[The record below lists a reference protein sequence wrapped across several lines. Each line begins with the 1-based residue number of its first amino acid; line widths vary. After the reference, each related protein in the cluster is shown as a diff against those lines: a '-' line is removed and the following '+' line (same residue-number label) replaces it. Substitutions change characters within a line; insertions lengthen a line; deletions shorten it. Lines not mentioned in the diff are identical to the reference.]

1 MCLRLFL
8 TCDLGIHHDLMQDG
22 MQQENI
28 APTGAYDLA
37 YSRSPTEV
45 LAIVFLGD
53 ANVPGG
59 FFPTGVNGG
68 IQS

>member
-1 MCLRLFL
+1 
-8 TCDLGIHHDLMQDG
+8 MQDG
-22 MQQENI
+22 MRQENI

-37 YSRSPTEV
+37 YSRTPTEV

-59 FFPTGVNGG
+59 FFPMGVNGG

>member
-1 MCLRLFL
+1 
-8 TCDLGIHHDLMQDG
+8 MQDG

-28 APTGAYDLA
+28 APTGAYELA

-68 IQS
+68 IQSWMSE

>member
-1 MCLRLFL
+1 
-8 TCDLGIHHDLMQDG
+8 MQDG

-28 APTGAYDLA
+28 GPTGAYDLA